1 METKQLA
8 LAIGKHLG
16 QGFLFGLGFIVA
28 VLLVA
33 MVGQSMFTKAMTPKI
48 DPASFLPDT
57 KSITE
62 KLVVSGVEE
71 MKTGGQTYFIG
82 LLTNK
87 SDRVARGIHVEVDL
101 FNKNKFV
108 DQYSTYLSGSL
119 AAGES
124 QHFKINCGCK
134 DNPPAEKQEFL
145 RLRSRTSRSTASGCC
160 SGTRSFSCRSPSF
173 PGSST
178 RRWRSS

>member
-1 METKQLA
+1 LFRHSLV

-33 MVGQSMFTKAMTPKI
+33 MVGQSMFTKAMTPQI

-62 KLVVSGVEE
+62 KLAVSDVEE

-108 DQYSTYLSGSL
+108 DQYSTYLSGAL
-119 AAGES
+119 AGGES

-134 DNPPAEKQEFL
+134 DNPPAAH
-145 RLRSRTSRSTASGCC
+145 TSYKIRVTSSGY
-160 SGTRSFSCRSPSF
+160 
-173 PGSST
+173 
-178 RRWRSS
+178 

>member
-1 METKQLA
+1 MEAEKKQLG

-16 QGFLFGLGFIVA
+16 QGFLFGLGFTVA
-28 VLLVA
+28 VLLV
-33 MVGQSMFTKAMTPKI
+33 VFFGQSALTKAMTPTI
-48 DPASFLPDT
+48 DPSAYLPDT
-57 KSITE
+57 KAI
-62 KLVVSGVEE
+62 
-71 MKTGGQTYFIG
+71 I
-82 LLTNK
+82 TNK

-134 DNPPAEKQEFL
+134 DNPPAAH
-145 RLRSRTSRSTASGCC
+145 TSYKIRVTSSGY
-160 SGTRSFSCRSPSF
+160 
-173 PGSST
+173 
-178 RRWRSS
+178 